1 MSEENNTVTFF
12 TKHKTAIITTAVCL
26 GTAATA
32 AYAVYINKKSDGVE
46 PSNDNSLNK
55 KKKKK
60 ENQKL
65 KKQQEKETIIS
76 THSVEKYGLKFIPNS
91 TAVDIAGL
99 SEQERKQKAAKIK
112 LDANALF
119 KDGEYK
125 DASLY
130 YTWAIQLFPD
140 EVYYSNR
147 SVCYMK
153 LNQLEKA
160 VKDCTVALEKKPMYS
175 KCLLRRANCYES
187 LGRYED
193 AVFDLSCLV
202 LMEYEPQ
209 TVQGLLEKNQDLA
222 SDEAMT
228 ESIKNQPHV
237 LANFSDIASFFS
249 TITSL
254 KKNAKK
260 IDDKNLN
267 EIIDLLY
274 GETAE
279 EIIKCDELITS
290 YIENDGKKMDKFS
303 DEVKCYIYGI
313 ASSLTFFKLL
323 PQKALELI
331 EKSLTFGKN
340 AFNLVMYALINSENT
355 PSSSEASELFN
366 EAIESDLTDA
376 SALYHKAQFLAM
388 VDETQLKAISNLF
401 IQVLEIDE
409 TFIFAEIQLCLLAY
423 KQNPESQDYMTRFT
437 SLIRKYPDNAQVRI
451 CYSEVLAM
459 KPENIAEAVAQ
470 LENVLSNTKI
480 SGLEKIG
487 AMVLRVH
494 TYLSDPTTAMGD
506 LAFANTLLKDA
517 YDLDKTNYKV
527 LNCIGQVKLQN
538 PQTVDE
544 GLQLLTKAIGYTQGP
559 LEKKQLIRLVQM
571 SRLQF
576 KLVQHPTWGPLFI
589 ETTQRAM

>member
-26 GTAATA
+26 GVAVTTA
-32 AYAVYINKKSDGVE
+32 YSIYNNKQPNTT
-46 PSNDNSLNK
+46 PSSDNSIK

-65 KKQQEKETIIS
+65 KKQQEKEAIIS
-76 THSVEKYGLKFIPNS
+76 THSIEKYGLKFMPNS
-91 TAVDIAGL
+91 TAVDVTGL

-119 KDGEYK
+119 KENQFK
-125 DASLY
+125 DAILY
-130 YTWAIQLFPD
+130 YTWAIQLYPD

-147 SVCYMK
+147 SVCFLK
-153 LNQLEKA
+153 LNQFEKA
-160 VKDCTVALEKKPMYS
+160 IKDCTSALEKKPMYP

-187 LGRYED
+187 LGKYED

-209 TVQGLLEKNQDLA
+209 TVQALLEKNQDLA

-228 ESIKNQPHV
+228 EAIKNQPHV

-249 TITSL
+249 TLTSL
-254 KKNAKK
+254 KKNAK
-260 IDDKNLN
+260 IINDKHLN

-279 EIIKCDELITS
+279 DIIKCDELISS
-290 YIENDGKKMDKFS
+290 YVQDDGQKMSSFS
-303 DEVKCYIYGI
+303 NVVKCYIYAI
-313 ASSLTFFKLL
+313 ASSLTFFKVL
-323 PQKALELI
+323 PQLSMEYI
-331 EKSLTFGKN
+331 EKSLSYEKN
-340 AFNLVMYALINSENT
+340 AFNLVMYALINSENS
-355 PSSSEASELFN
+355 PSSKDASELFN
-366 EAIESDLTDA
+366 EAIEIDQNDA

-423 KQNPESQDYMTRFT
+423 KQNPESQDYMTRFS
-437 SLIRKYPDNAQVRI
+437 SLIRKYPDNAQVRV
-451 CYSEVLAM
+451 CYAEVLAM
-459 KPENIAEAVAQ
+459 KPENINEAVAQ
-470 LENVLSNTKI
+470 LESVLSNTKI
-480 SGLEKIG
+480 PGLEKVG

-494 TYLSDPTTAMGD
+494 TYLSDPKTAMGD

-538 PQTVDE
+538 PATVNE
-544 GLQLLTKAIGYTQGP
+544 GLELLTKAIDYTQGP

-576 KLVQHPTWGPLFI
+576 KLIQHPTWGPLFI

>member
-1 MSEENNTVTFF
+1 MSEENNTVSFF
-12 TKHKTAIITTAVCL
+12 TKHKTAIIATAVCL
-26 GTAATA
+26 GAAVTS
-32 AYAVYINKKSDGVE
+32 AYTIYNNKKSDV
-46 PSNDNSLNK
+46 PSSSDNSIK

-65 KKQQEKETIIS
+65 KKQQEKEAIIS
-76 THSVEKYGLKFIPNS
+76 THSIDKYGLKFIPNS
-91 TAVDIAGL
+91 TAVDITGL

-119 KDGEYK
+119 KENQFK
-125 DASLY
+125 DAILY
-130 YTWAIQLFPD
+130 YTWAIQLYPD

-147 SVCYMK
+147 SVCYLK

-160 VKDCTVALEKKPMYS
+160 VKDCTSALEKKPMYP

-187 LGRYED
+187 LGKYED

-209 TVQGLLEKNQDLA
+209 TVQALLEKNQDLA

-249 TITSL
+249 TLTSL
-254 KKNAKK
+254 KKNAKI

-267 EIIDLLY
+267 EVIDLLY

-279 EIIKCDELITS
+279 DISKCDELISS
-290 YIENDGKKMDKFS
+290 YVEDDGKKMSNFS
-303 DEVKCYIYGI
+303 DAVKCYIYAI
-313 ASSLTFFKLL
+313 ASSLTFFKVL
-323 PQKALELI
+323 PQLSMEYI
-331 EKSLTFGKN
+331 EKSLSYEKN
-340 AFNLVMYALINSENT
+340 AFNLVMFALINSENS
-355 PSSSEASELFN
+355 PSSKDASELFN
-366 EAIESDLTDA
+366 EAIDIDQSDA

-409 TFIFAEIQLCLLAY
+409 TFVFAEIQLCLLAY
-423 KQNPESQDYMTRFT
+423 KQNPESQDYMTRFS
-437 SLIRKYPDNAQVRI
+437 SLIRKYPDNAQVRV
-451 CYSEVLAM
+451 CYAEVLAM
-459 KPENIAEAVAQ
+459 KPENINEAVAQ
-470 LENVLSNTKI
+470 LESVLSNTKI
-480 SGLEKIG
+480 SGLEKVG

-494 TYLSDPTTAMGD
+494 TYLSDPQTAMGD

-538 PQTVDE
+538 PATVNE
-544 GLQLLTKAIGYTQGP
+544 GLELLTKAIDYTQGP

-576 KLVQHPTWGPLFI
+576 KLIQHPTWGPLFI